1 MKTFPATV
9 QEAPWGEVMHTPA
22 LEPLTAHATRR
33 MQQRAISPAAL
44 DAVLRWGTQIEQNG
58 ATVFFLGRR
67 HLPAELA
74 PAEAARLEGT
84 VAVVARDGAIITIF
98 RCRRVPRRLRYRP
111 RLDHQCPDRWPRVA

>member
-1 MKTFPATV
+1 MPIQTLAR
-9 QEAPWGEVMHTPA
+9 
-22 LEPLTAHATRR
+22 LTRHATRR

-74 PAEAARLEGT
+74 PADAARLEGT
-84 VAVVARDGAIITIF
+84 VAVVARDGAVITTF
-98 RCRRVPRRLRYRP
+98 RSRRLPSVMRRRP
-111 RLDHQCPDRWPRVA
+111 RLGQRDPHREPRVA